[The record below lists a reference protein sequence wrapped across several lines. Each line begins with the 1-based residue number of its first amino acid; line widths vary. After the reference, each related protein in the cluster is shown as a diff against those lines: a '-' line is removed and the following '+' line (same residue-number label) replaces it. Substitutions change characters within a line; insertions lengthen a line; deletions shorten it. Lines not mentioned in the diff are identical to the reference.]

1 MVLRPVIVKNGLNDI
16 LVQIL
21 KANDFVVVKRKIRM
35 LKKSEASYLSRV
47 EEISPVNAEL
57 YYNMMMDGE
66 AEILV
71 LSKLGAVHDAL
82 SIVNGANPFGRRRIA
97 MLLED

>member
-1 MVLRPVIVKNGLNDI
+1 MLR
-16 LVQIL
+16 
-21 KANDFVVVKRKIRM
+21 
-35 LKKSEASYLSRV
+35 KSEVSYLSRI
-47 EEISPVNAEL
+47 EGITEANAEM

-97 MLLED
+97 